1 MINFVSGLKLLNAL
15 ILIGIDLD
23 KSCLPWWGMQIKEVV
38 SGIILGKIS
47 FKTVAIEGSSNRK
60 IKS

>member
-1 MINFVSGLKLLNAL
+1 LKAL
-15 ILIGIDLD
+15 SLVGIDLA
-23 KSCLPWWGMQIKEVV
+23 KSCLPWWGTQIKETV
-38 SGIILGKIS
+38 SGIILGRIS